1 MLGLNCRRG
10 LVAATVSTIVM
21 AAMLAASSAS
31 AQKIIMKIGHP
42 LPPGTALQVWAE
54 YLEEGLEK
62 RAPGRFD
69 IQIFPT
75 SQLGTIPRMIEG
87 IQLGTIELIEVPPAF
102 LSGVDPRYGVVT
114 APGIFDSLAHGQRT
128 INDPEFK
135 KAFWPIGLPK
145 GIKQVGFTCDAP
157 TDYATVT
164 PIRKLSDFK
173 GRKLR
178 VFGSKLEIETLRR
191 VGASGVPMAL
201 SEVIPAIQRKVID
214 GNKAG
219 MPVFVP
225 FKYQNIAKYVLIG
238 KQSMIC
244 VGKFAS
250 KVWFDKLPR
259 DLQRIVLEEAGK
271 ADDRILPWTEAFIA
285 RLYKIWTKTG
295 GVLTEFSPADNAE
308 FRRRAST
315 VGEDV
320 LKDRPAALKMYKLM
334 KKVAAR
340 TPSK

>member
-31 AQKIIMKIGHP
+31 AQKIIVKIGHP

-54 YLEEGLEK
+54 YLKEGLEK

-135 KAFWPIGLPK
+135 KAFWPIGEPK
-145 GIKQVGFTCDAP
+145 GLKLVGMSCDSP
-157 TDYATVT
+157 SDYATVK
-164 PIRKLSDFK
+164 PIRKIADFK
-173 GRKLR
+173 GRKIR
-178 VFGSKLEIETLRR
+178 VFCSRFEIETLRR
-191 VGASGVPMAL
+191 LGGTGVPMPL
-201 SEVIPAIQRKVID
+201 SEVVPAIHQKVID
-214 GNKAG
+214 GNRSG
-219 MPVFVP
+219 IVVFVP
-225 FKYQNIAKYVLIG
+225 FKYQTIAPYVLQAKESI
-238 KQSMIC
+238 IC
-244 VGKFAS
+244 ITKFAS
-250 KVWFDKLPR
+250 KVWFDKLPG
-259 DLQRIVLEEAGK
+259 DLQRIILEEAAA
-271 ADDRILPWTEAFIA
+271 ADRRILAFSLA
-285 RLYKIWTKTG
+285 LVDKFYKIMK
-295 GVLTEFSPADNAE
+295 AAAE
-308 FRRRAST
+308 RTRR
-315 VGEDV
+315 
-320 LKDRPAALKMYKLM
+320 K
-334 KKVAAR
+334 
-340 TPSK
+340 